1 MHPGLRRRVGHQG
14 GGPGGRLVVA
24 GGRGHWERRSGH
36 AVRRARWNLRTAADG
51 ADRFHRPRR
60 RSSPSRAP
68 SSSSRSTGR
77 CDGPCSP
84 TGLPDHWSRRTA
96 PAADHGEALAPPSHP
111 RRSALSQ
118 ATATTSPRDEAL
130 AGTTAAHAAPPGP
143 ERRRAGRF
151 ARGGDLP
158 SQPPT
163 PGGRDRRARALRRP
177 RGAPVDPAGDRRQD
191 LRGPGH
197 PQPGPGGRGVTVPRP
212 DRGPQQHRPGRRP
225 TAGGDPPLAG
235 LGRAEPLGRRQG
247 GRVDREDTDAGADDR
262 QQRSVRAVR
271 AHTAGHG
278 DTGRHGAVPPG
289 PPVRLPGRVGG
300 AGHHAY
306 VPAGREHGGPC
317 TGLPRRH
324 HQHLSQRAQER
335 RVRPRQPGGDIGHR
349 GAVRDLPARGQ
360 RAPGARGGRV
370 GQRGRH
376 RSRAPPRRRATRWC

>member
-1 MHPGLRRRVGHQG
+1 MHPGLCRRVGHQG

-24 GGRGHWERRSGH
+24 GGRGHWERRP
-36 AVRRARWNLRTAADG
+36 ADICCSPCSVEIFG
-51 ADRFHRPRR
+51 QRQMVQIDFTDLVGGRR
-60 RSSPSRAP
+60 RLERPPRPPGQLGDAA
-68 SSSSRSTGR
+68 
-77 CDGPCSP
+77 GPCSP
-84 TGLPDHWSRRTA
+84 DGTSRSLVSA
-96 PAADHGEALAPPSHP
+96 HGSAADHGEAFAPPSHP

-151 ARGGDLP
+151 ARGGGLP

-177 RGAPVDPAGDRRQD
+177 RGAPVDPAGDRCQD

-197 PQPGPGGRGVTVPRP
+197 PQPGPGGRGVTVARP
-212 DRGPQQHRPGRRP
+212 DRGPQQHRAGRRP

-271 AHTAGHG
+271 AHTAGRG
-278 DTGRHGAVPPG
+278 DTGRHGAVSPD

-317 TGLPRRH
+317 VGLSRRH
-324 HQHLSQRAQER
+324 HEHVPRCAQER
-335 RVRPRQPGGDIGHR
+335 RVRPRQPGGHIGHR
-349 GAVRDLPARGQ
+349 GAVRDLLAGGQ
-360 RAPGARGGRV
+360 RAPGARGERV
-370 GQRGRH
+370 GPSGRH
-376 RSRAPPRRRATRWC
+376 RSEHRPADR